1 MSDPQGRYVGITVL
15 GDFILSEGVEGV
27 LENVT
32 AAGATAVAL
41 NPTVTAEAAEG
52 EGSFQPPDDA
62 GTSPRLF
69 DRPLFGK
76 RSLWVQ
82 SEVSFQPDS
91 SLYTAS
97 SYLPRVAGQ
106 LTEAH
111 GSLIGEFIDAA
122 RGRGLDVFLQVPAAR
137 PSGLRDEDRPR
148 LPGGE
153 LCEGRMADTASL
165 ASPAVREWNR
175 CYTADLLR
183 QYPDVIFENF

>member
-82 SEVSFQPDS
+82 SEVSFEPDA

-97 SYLPRVAGQ
+97 SYTPRAAGR

-137 PSGLRDEDRPR
+137 PSGLQDEDRPR
-148 LPGGE
+148 LP
-153 LCEGRMADTASL
+153 
-165 ASPAVREWNR
+165 W
-175 CYTADLLR
+175 
-183 QYPDVIFENF
+183 